1 MFRINTWRSFILFE
15 VEVENFER
23 VTNGGGVQK
32 ICIEKGAKISGL
44 SIFLEYFNRERESKG
59 TYENLSRK

>member
-23 VTNGGGVQK
+23 VTNGGAK

>member
-23 VTNGGGVQK
+23 VTNGGCK
-32 ICIEKGAKISGL
+32 NLYRKGGENFWTFN
-44 SIFLEYFNRERESKG
+44 IFGIL
-59 TYENLSRK
+59 

>member
-23 VTNGGGVQK
+23 VTNGGGAK
-32 ICIEKGAKISGL
+32 NLYRKGG
-44 SIFLEYFNRERESKG
+44 EYFWTFNIFG
-59 TYENLSRK
+59 IL

>member
-23 VTNGGGVQK
+23 VTNGGVQK